1 MKKEY
6 LIPRMKEIVLSDD
19 VMEIIG
25 MSDDDTVE
33 SKDADFESETE
44 GSIWDD

>member
-25 MSDDDTVE
+25 MSDDDTTE
-33 SKDADFESETE
+33 SKDADFDYEPEK
-44 GSIWDD
+44 SIWDE